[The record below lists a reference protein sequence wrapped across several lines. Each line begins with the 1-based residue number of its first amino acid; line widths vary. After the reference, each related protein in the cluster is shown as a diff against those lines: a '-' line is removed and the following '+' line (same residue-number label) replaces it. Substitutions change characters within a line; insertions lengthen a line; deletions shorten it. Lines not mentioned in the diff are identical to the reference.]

1 MVKLQELKENI
12 EEMSK
17 YHQIEVLRILSTI
30 SNIVLNENNNGTFVN
45 LTEQTEE
52 VINKLIDY
60 TNYVNEQQT
69 HLQTI
74 EEEKDRLENT
84 FFKDNKETTN
94 NISRQ

>member
-17 YHQIEVLRILSTI
+17 YHQTEVLRILSTI

-52 VINKLIDY
+52 VINKLVDY

-69 HLQTI
+69 QLQTI

-84 FFKDNKETTN
+84 FFKDNKDTN
-94 NISRQ
+94 NNNIH